1 MYKTYTN
8 KQVTQRISFPRKDG
22 GAPITFRLE
31 RVPGTAKFL
40 LSEETASG
48 GAVGPTY
55 VMSHRSTLTPTELN
69 LMIKHNATTA
79 YNSIRAALA
88 LSDLE
93 LRYLDSMDSDDAFRK
108 SCREAFFSHPAY
120 NYLTQAVSSIV
131 NIDRQIGDKWDTDEI
146 KAFEEATLRNH
157 GEDE

>member
-1 MYKTYTN
+1 MYKIHTN
-8 KQVTQRISFPRKDG
+8 KQIAQRISFPRKDG

-31 RVPGTAKFL
+31 RVAGTAKFL

-48 GAVGPTY
+48 GAIGPTY
-55 VMSHRSTLTPTELN
+55 VMSHRSTLTPTELD
-69 LMIKHNATTA
+69 LMIKHKATTT

-93 LRYLDSMDSDDAFRK
+93 LRYLDSMDSDDAFKSHCRK
-108 SCREAFFSHPAY
+108 AFFSHPAY
-120 NYLTQAVSSIV
+120 SYLAQAVSSIV
-131 NIDRQIGDKWDTDEI
+131 NIDRQIGDKWDTDGI

-157 GEDE
+157 GENE